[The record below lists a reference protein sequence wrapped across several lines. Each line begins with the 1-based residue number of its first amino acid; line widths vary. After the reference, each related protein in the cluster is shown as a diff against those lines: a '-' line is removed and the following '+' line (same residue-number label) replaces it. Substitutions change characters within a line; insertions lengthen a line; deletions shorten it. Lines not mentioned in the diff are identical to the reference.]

1 MQTEWTER
9 SHIVMVERHVL
20 GQIYEKMVGPNH
32 TLRSDSAERRSARRI
47 HRLRRRRRQISRRR
61 RRRRFLQRERRHG
74 RTDLRSP
81 LWRSRWWGR
90 CQMSRRRGI
99 STSSLSSSS
108 STSLRGGRSSL
119 CATTSSSSASWH
131 VDVGAY
137 ERRRRVDDEEQRKW
151 EKTGRRKDWGKSA
164 RLVSFKD

>member
-47 HRLRRRRRQISRRR
+47 HRLRRRRRQISQ

-108 STSLRGGRSSL
+108 SASLRGGRSSL

-137 ERRRRVDDEEQRKW
+137 ERRRRRTEEMGKDRKK
-151 EKTGRRKDWGKSA
+151 ERLRKEREAGF
-164 RLVSFKD
+164 V